1 MENENKNYFKYV
13 RRYKKMKSITQICK
27 ENNIRPSNVEIR
39 GKIKKEKQDLLIKE
53 MKKEVIKLYN
63 YLILGVEI

>member
-1 MENENKNYFKYV
+1 MENENKMYFKYV

-27 ENNIRPSNVEIR
+27 ENNIRSSNVEIR